1 MAEIEVVEVR
11 KSFGSTKALDGV
23 SLTAPDGMIT
33 AVLGPSGSGK
43 TTLLR
48 VIAGLEAPDGG
59 RVYFDGADVTDM
71 PASERGVGMVFQD
84 LALFPHMTVLEN
96 VSFGLEARGMAPRE
110 AREKAREV
118 LEMLRLEGLED
129 RYPHQ
134 LSGGQQQRVAIAR
147 ALAPDPRI
155 LLLDEPFGSLDAKLR
170 EELLW
175 ELRRLREENGFT
187 AIHVTHDQSEAMA
200 IADRLAVMNE
210 GRIVRE
216 GSVEEVVSD
225 PRTVFVASFLGAN
238 VVELSEVAPGI
249 YGAGRLSVGYREGM
263 GRLMI
268 GFYPEDVVLGEGL
281 PVEVEAV
288 SRWRSG
294 YRVKVRSEFSRGE
307 MEVWLPE
314 VPGRVFEIGVR
325 RWFPL
330 EESNSI
336 DYDS

>member
-1 MAEIEVVEVR
+1 VAEIRVVDVR
-11 KSFGSTKALDGV
+11 KRFRGTKALDGV
-23 SLTAPDGMIT
+23 NLTAPDGMIT

-48 VIAGLEAPDGG
+48 VIAGLEVPDGG
-59 RVYFDGADVTDM
+59 RVYFDGADVTDT

-96 VSFGLEARGMAPRE
+96 VSFGLEARGMAGRE
-110 AREKAREV
+110 ARARAREV
-118 LEMLRLEGLED
+118 LEMLRLEGLEH

-147 ALAPDPRI
+147 ALAPDPKI

-175 ELRRLREENGFT
+175 EMRRLREESGFT

-225 PRTVFVASFLGAN
+225 PQTVFVASFLGAN
-238 VVELSEVAPGI
+238 VVELVEVAPGV
-249 YGAGRLSVGYREGM
+249 YGAGRLTVRYEEGL
-263 GRLMI
+263 GKLRI
-268 GFYPEDVVLGEGL
+268 GFYPEDVGLGEGL
-281 PVEVEAV
+281 PVVVEAV

-294 YRVKVRSEFSRGE
+294 YRVKVRSEFSEGE
-307 MEVWLPE
+307 IEVWLPK
-314 VPGRVFEIGVR
+314 VPGREFEVEVR

-330 EESNSI
+330 S
-336 DYDS
+336 

>member
-1 MAEIEVVEVR
+1 MRGRMRLVAEINVVDVR
-11 KSFGSTKALDGV
+11 KRFGNTKALDGT
-23 SLTAPDGMIT
+23 SLLAPNGMIT

-48 VIAGLEAPDGG
+48 VIAGLEVPDEG
-59 RVYFDGADVTDM
+59 RVYFDGIDVTDI

-96 VSFGLEARGMAPRE
+96 VSFGLKARGVPERE
-110 AREKAREV
+110 AKARAMEMI
-118 LEMLRLEGLED
+118 EMLKLRGLED

-175 ELRRLREENGFT
+175 EVRRLKEESGFT

-216 GSVEEVVSD
+216 GSVEDVVSD
-225 PRTVFVASFLGAN
+225 PGSEFVASFLGAN
-238 VVELSEVAPGI
+238 VVELVEVAPGV
-249 YGAGRLSVGYREGM
+249 YGAGRLTVRYKEGL
-263 GRLMI
+263 GRLRI

-281 PVEVEAV
+281 PVVVGTV
-288 SRWRSG
+288 SKWRSG

-307 MEVWLPE
+307 MEVWLPK
-314 VPGRVFEIGVR
+314 VPGREFEIEVR

-330 EESNSI
+330 S
-336 DYDS
+336 

>member
-1 MAEIEVVEVR
+1 MATIEVDGVR
-11 KSFGSTKALDGV
+11 KRFGDVVALDRV
-23 SLTAPDGMIT
+23 ELRAPDGMVT

-48 VIAGLEAPDGG
+48 IIAGLEIPDEG
-59 RVYFDGADVTDM
+59 RVLFDGEDVTET
-71 PASERGVGMVFQD
+71 PASSREVGMVFQD

-96 VSFGLEARGMAPRE
+96 VAFGLEARGIPGRE
-110 AREKAREV
+110 ARSRAKEV
-118 LEMLRLEGLED
+118 LGMLRLEGLED

-175 ELRRLREENGFT
+175 EVRRLKEERGFT

-216 GSVEEVVSD
+216 GSVEEVVND

-249 YGAGRLSVGYREGM
+249 YGAGRLSVGYREGL

-294 YRVKVRSEFSRGE
+294 YRVKARSEFSHGE

-314 VPGRVFEIGVR
+314 VPGRVFEVGVR

-330 EESNSI
+330 EA
-336 DYDS
+336 

>member
-1 MAEIEVVEVR
+1 VAEIRVVDVR
-11 KSFGSTKALDGV
+11 KRFQGTKALDGV
-23 SLTAPDGMIT
+23 DLTAPDGMIT

-48 VIAGLEAPDGG
+48 VIAGLETPDEG
-59 RVYFDGADVTDM
+59 RVYFDGVDVTDA

-96 VSFGLEARGMAPRE
+96 VSFGLEARGMPRGE
-110 AREKAREV
+110 AKERAREV

-175 ELRRLREENGFT
+175 EVRRLREENGFT

-216 GSVEEVVSD
+216 GGVEEVVSD

-238 VVELSEVAPGI
+238 VVELVEVSPGV
-249 YGAGRLSVGYREGM
+249 YGAGRLTVRYEVGLGKLR
-263 GRLMI
+263 I
-268 GFYPEDVVLGEGL
+268 GFYPEDVGLGEGL
-281 PVEVEAV
+281 PVEVEAI

-294 YRVKVRSEFSRGE
+294 YRVKVRSEFSREE
-307 MEVWLPE
+307 MEVWLPR
-314 VPGRVFEIGVR
+314 VPGREFEIEVR

-330 EESNSI
+330 H
-336 DYDS
+336 

>member
-1 MAEIEVVEVR
+1 MAEIRVVDAR
-11 KSFGSTKALDGV
+11 KRFRGTKALDGV
-23 SLTAPDGMIT
+23 NLTAPDGMIT

-48 VIAGLEAPDGG
+48 VIAGLEVPDGG
-59 RVYFDGADVTDM
+59 KVYFDGVDVTDA

-96 VSFGLEARGMAPRE
+96 VSFGLEARGMAGRE
-110 AREKAREV
+110 ARARAREV
-118 LEMLRLEGLED
+118 LEMLRLEGLEH

-147 ALAPDPRI
+147 ALAPDPKI

-175 ELRRLREENGFT
+175 EMRRLREESGFT

-216 GSVEEVVSD
+216 GSVEEVVGD
-225 PRTVFVASFLGAN
+225 PQTVFVASFLGAN
-238 VVELSEVAPGI
+238 VVELVEVAPGV
-249 YGAGRLSVGYREGM
+249 YGAGRLTVRYEEGL
-263 GRLMI
+263 GKLRI
-268 GFYPEDVVLGEGL
+268 GFYPEDVRLGEGL
-281 PVEVEAV
+281 PVVVEAV

-294 YRVKVRSEFSRGE
+294 YRVKVRSEFSEGE
-307 MEVWLPE
+307 IEVWLPK
-314 VPGRVFEIGVR
+314 VPGREFEVEVR

-330 EESNSI
+330 Q
-336 DYDS
+336 

>member
-1 MAEIEVVEVR
+1 MAEIKVVEVS
-11 KSFGSTKALDGV
+11 KSYGSTRALDGV
-23 SLTAPDGMIT
+23 SLTAPNGMIT

-48 VIAGLEAPDGG
+48 VVAGLEIPDGG
-59 RVYFDGADVTDM
+59 RVYFDGADVTQV

-96 VSFGLEARGMAPRE
+96 VSFGLEARGMAQKE
-110 AREKAREV
+110 ARERAREV
-118 LEMLRLEGLED
+118 LRMLRLEGLEE

-175 ELRRLREENGFT
+175 ELRKLREENGFT

-216 GSVEEVVSD
+216 GSVEDVVSD
-225 PRTVFVASFLGAN
+225 PKTVFVASFLGAN
-238 VVELSEVAPGI
+238 VVELIEVAPGV
-249 YGAGRLSVGYREGM
+249 YGAGRLTVRYREGL

-268 GFYPEDVVLGEGL
+268 GFYPEDVAVGEGL
-281 PVEVEAV
+281 PVEVEAI
-288 SRWRSG
+288 SKRRSG

-307 MEVWLPE
+307 MEIWLPKI
-314 VPGRVFEIGVR
+314 PGRVFEVGVR

-330 EESNSI
+330 VATH
-336 DYDS
+336 